1 MDRRASANIKSD
13 AHVKFIPLPTLMIVI
28 LLFLIGL
35 AAGMLVNRAADNL
48 PHERSPLAA
57 PRCLHCGTP
66 RAKIQFS
73 GVLSFV
79 LRRDRCAQCS
89 APFSLRAPIVEI
101 GAAALFG
108 WLALRYP
115 VGVYLG
121 VVCFFSAVLILIAVI
136 DLEYKLILNVISLPM
151 TALAF
156 LASPILLGGPDAAFE
171 ALPLKPYWLSFL
183 GIVAGY
189 LMTLGIY
196 YLGVLFLRII
206 NRGRVQKINTV
217 AFGMGDVKL
226 AGLLGA
232 LVGFPAI
239 VYVLVYAILLGGVG
253 AILFILF
260 RAATRRPYSAFTA
273 IPYGP
278 YLILAGAAFLYFG
291 PELLARAMGA

>member
-1 MDRRASANIKSD
+1 MLTLD
-13 AHVKFIPLPTLMIVI
+13 AHVKFIPIPTQMLGV

-35 AAGMLVNRAADNL
+35 AAGILINRAADNL
-48 PHERSPLAA
+48 PYERSLLAA
-57 PRCLHCGTP
+57 PCCAHCGTP
-66 RAKIQFS
+66 RAKLQNS
-73 GVLSFV
+73 GSLSFI

-89 APFSLRAPIVEI
+89 APLSLRAPIVEI
-101 GAAALFG
+101 GTAALFA

-115 VGVYLG
+115 IGVYLG

-136 DLEYKLILNVISLPM
+136 DLEHKLILNVVSLPM

-156 LASPILLGGPDAAFE
+156 LTSPILLGGPGTTIE
-171 ALPLKPYWLSFL
+171 SLSLKPYWLAFL
-183 GIVAGY
+183 GIVTGY
-189 LMTLGIY
+189 LVTLGIY
-196 YLGVLFLRII
+196 YLGVLFLRIV
-206 NRGRVQKINTV
+206 NRGRAKKINTV

-253 AILFILF
+253 AILFIAF

-291 PELLARAMGA
+291 PELLARALGT